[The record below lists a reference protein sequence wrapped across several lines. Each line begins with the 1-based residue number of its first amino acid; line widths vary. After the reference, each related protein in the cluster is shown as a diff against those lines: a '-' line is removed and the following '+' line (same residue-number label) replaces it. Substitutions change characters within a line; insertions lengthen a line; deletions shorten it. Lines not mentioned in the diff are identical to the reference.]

1 MMEGSLPM
9 MSAINPE
16 AREKTAAF
24 KAEREERISRRVL
37 VKVGERRYVLP
48 SVAPWSRGEQ
58 RGRGGQAGG
67 KEGEGRGGG
76 GEGEGEREE
85 RKGEGRRNEQ
95 ENNKSSRPKD
105 AEATAPIQP
114 SSPPS

>member
-48 SVAPWSRGEQ
+48 SVAPWSRGEK
-58 RGRGGQAGG
+58 RGREGQEGG
-67 KEGEGRGGG
+67 KEGKGREKGRRGRGKEGG
-76 GEGEGEREE
+76 MNKKITRAPDP
-85 RKGEGRRNEQ
+85 RMPKQRRQ
-95 ENNKSSRPKD
+95 Y
-105 AEATAPIQP
+105 
-114 SSPPS
+114 SPLPLPP